1 VAGCVCEQVLDDALD
16 HDGVERRHH
25 RLCVYVQ
32 VTMVR
37 MRHSSDW
44 HSGKR
49 REQSL
54 LAAHGATPVE
64 QCAGCPQDTAPPL
77 LWQRGARPADMRH
90 FTVRVAEA
98 AEAVGVQ
105 PETKY
110 ARLEGDRIAYQV
122 IGQGPPDLVLTS
134 GAFTHVDMI
143 WEEPTAALF
152 FRRLASFSR
161 LIRFD
166 RRGSGAS
173 DPLPDPALPPWEA
186 YAEELT
192 AVLDAVG
199 LERAALMATEQ
210 AGPMAL
216 FFAGTRPQRTGALIL
231 ASTTARLV
239 ATDDYPIG
247 MPEPVANAIVAHI
260 DQLWG
265 TEAMGRI
272 IVPSRADDERL
283 LRWGAKLQRA
293 MASPKVV
300 QAFMRALLEVD
311 ARPILPLIRSPTL
324 VLHRRDFSLI
334 PMAQGR
340 YLAEHIPAARF
351 VELPGADL
359 LLWTEHQ
366 ERVLDLV
373 EEFLIG
379 TRPRAEPTRVLAT
392 VLFTDIVGSTEQ
404 ARRLG
409 DRRWRE
415 LLDGHDE
422 LAHRLVEEA
431 GGRLI
436 KTTGDG
442 ILATF
447 DGPGRG
453 IRCAVALRGEPPSV
467 FRSGPDCT
475 PRRSNCATMTW
486 PGLRCISPPG

>member
-1 VAGCVCEQVLDDALD
+1 
-16 HDGVERRHH
+16 
-25 RLCVYVQ
+25 
-32 VTMVR
+32 MVR

-161 LIRFD
+161 LIR
-166 RRGSGAS
+166 
-173 DPLPDPALPPWEA
+173 
-186 YAEELT
+186 
-192 AVLDAVG
+192 LD
-199 LERAALMATEQ
+199 RAALMATEQ

-453 IRCAVALRGEPPSV
+453 IRCAVALRG
-467 FRSGPDCT
+467 RAG
-475 PRRSNCATMTW
+475 RRRYSDQGRTAHRGDRTA
-486 PGLRCISPPG
+486 RR